1 MARSLY
7 AHLARRYG
15 SQPTALDRRD
25 FLKTT
30 LAASAGL
37 LLSSLPSFAE
47 STRVRQVGRGRRVVV
62 IGGGFSGLACAH
74 ELISAGYQVTVLD
87 SRNRVGG
94 RVLTFGDMV
103 KGRTVE
109 GGGELIGSNH
119 PTWVAYARQF
129 GLRFSDVTEDEELDF
144 PLILNGRR
152 LSDKESE
159 GLWEEIEAAYQQMA
173 ADARSINADEPW
185 RSSDAER
192 LDRRAT
198 AHWVRKLNVSE
209 LCKRALT
216 TELSADNGVSTS
228 RQSYLGNLTQ
238 VKGGGLEKYWT
249 HSEVYRCRGG
259 NDRLARKLAGA
270 IGEKRIR
277 LNSVV
282 REITVQNDHAL
293 VRCADGELHEAEH
306 VVLTAPPS
314 TWHNI
319 RFSPR
324 LPRVLRPQMGTAVKY
339 LGAVKSRFWLKEGA
353 GPDSMTD
360 GMVSMT
366 WDGTDN
372 QGSDAPGAVLVGF
385 SGGPAAERARRRWA
399 RERDEAY
406 LEEVSAIYP
415 GFRGSFVRGRFMDW
429 PREMW
434 TGAGYSFPAPGQ
446 VTTVG
451 PLLRE
456 GLGRLHFAGEHTCYK
471 FVGYMEGALNS
482 GVSVAKRITERDSG
496 AGRVSS
502 RTEAAV

>member
-7 AHLARRYG
+7 SHLSRRYG
-15 SQPTALDRRD
+15 SQPTGIERRE

-37 LLSSLPSFAE
+37 LLSSFSAFGE
-47 STRVRQVGRGRRVVV
+47 SAARRDVGRGRRVIV

-74 ELISAGYQVTVLD
+74 ELISAGYRVTVLE

-94 RVLTFGDMV
+94 RVISFGDMV
-103 KGRTVE
+103 KGKVVE

-119 PTWVAYARQF
+119 PTWVAYASKF
-129 GLRFSDVTEDEELDF
+129 GLSFSDVTENEDLEF
-144 PLILNGRR
+144 PLILDGKR
-152 LSDKESE
+152 LTDKESE
-159 GLWEEIEAAYQQMA
+159 ALWEEIEASYKLMTAE
-173 ADARSINADEPW
+173 ARPINADEPW
-185 RSSDAER
+185 KSPNAGKLDARS
-192 LDRRAT
+192 T
-198 AHWVRKLNVSE
+198 AHWVRTLQVSK

-216 TELSADNGVSTS
+216 TELSADNGISTS

-238 VKGGGLEKYWT
+238 VKGGGLDKYWT

-259 NDRLARKLAGA
+259 NDRLARKLAAA
-270 IGEKRIR
+270 IGEKRLR

-282 REITVQNDHAL
+282 REITMRGDKVT
-293 VRCADGELHEAEH
+293 VRCANGELHEADD

-314 TWHNI
+314 TWHNV
-319 RFSPR
+319 RFSPG
-324 LPRVLRPQMGTAVKY
+324 LPRAIRPQMGTAVKY
-339 LGAVKSRFWLKEGA
+339 LGAVKSRFWQKAGA
-353 GPDSMTD
+353 GADSMTD

-372 QGSDAPGAVLVGF
+372 QGGDAQGAMLTAF
-385 SGGPAAERARRRWA
+385 SGGPAAQSARARWA

-406 LEEVSAIYP
+406 VEEMTNIYP
-415 GFRGSFVRGRFMDW
+415 GFRSNFVRGRFMDW
-429 PREMW
+429 PGEMW

-451 PLLRE
+451 PLLRA
-456 GLGRLHFAGEHTCYK
+456 GLGRLHFAGEHTCYQ

-482 GVSVAKRITERDSG
+482 GVSVAKRIAQRDRS
-496 AGRVSS
+496 
-502 RTEAAV
+502 TKAAPRAEVRA